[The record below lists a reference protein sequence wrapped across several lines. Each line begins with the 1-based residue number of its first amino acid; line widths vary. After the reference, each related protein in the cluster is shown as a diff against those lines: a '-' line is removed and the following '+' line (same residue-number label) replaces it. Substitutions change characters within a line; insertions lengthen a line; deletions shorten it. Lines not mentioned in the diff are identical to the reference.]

1 MKLKLKILTALI
13 KTLTITACLIF
24 QIASFAIADETSSQD
39 TTESNENSFC
49 HSQFDEV
56 LKKFTSDGKVDYK
69 GLTRDRRDLD
79 EYITSL
85 SAVSFKKFNVWSEH
99 EQIAYLIN
107 YYNAATIQLIIDNY
121 PVKSIKDLGGFFSSP
136 WKKEFINLFGA
147 KESLDHI
154 EHEILRKQYKEPRVH
169 FALVCASIGCPTL
182 REEAYTGEQLVAQ
195 LKDQALKFLSD
206 PDKNYWD
213 PKSKTLYLSPIFKWF
228 AEDFEKQS
236 GVVWAFIYP
245 YFPKEDRKS
254 IQALTNGKPK
264 IRYTNYDWNLN
275 KK

>member
-1 MKLKLKILTALI
+1 MKINIFETLI
-13 KTLTITACLIF
+13 KTLTLTAYLIVLT
-24 QIASFAIADETSSQD
+24 ANYVSADETASQGV
-39 TTESNENSFC
+39 TVKKENSFS
-49 HSQFDEV
+49 HAQFDQV
-56 LKKFTSDGKVDYK
+56 LKKFSEDGKVDYK
-69 GLTRDRRDLD
+69 GLTRDRSDLD

-85 SAVSFKKFNVWSEH
+85 SSVSKKAFNAWSEH

-147 KESLDHI
+147 KRSLNHI
-154 EHEILRKQYKEPRVH
+154 EHEILRKRYKEPRVH
-169 FALVCASIGCPTL
+169 FALVCASIGCPIL
-182 REEAYTGEQLVAQ
+182 REEAYTGELLVAQ
-195 LKDQALKFLSD
+195 LKDQALNFLAD
-206 PDKNYWD
+206 PNKNYWD

-236 GVVWAFIYP
+236 GAVWAFIYP
-245 YFPKEDRKS
+245 YLPKEERKS
-254 IQALTNGKPK
+254 IQALTQGKPR